1 MRSIL
6 LIIAFSVALYSCNTN
21 KTTIEGDSD
30 TISQTT
36 TNDTI
41 RISNEELEY
50 EIIIVEVGFD
60 AWLVTQPPMGH
71 YGLSYLENKN
81 RLFVIEY
88 NIRVSENRNH
98 LLYEQAINYESV
110 VHYGLE
116 VNYLLYNYFVY
127 FQHKYNQKL

>member
-71 YGLSYLENKN
+71 YGLNYLENKN